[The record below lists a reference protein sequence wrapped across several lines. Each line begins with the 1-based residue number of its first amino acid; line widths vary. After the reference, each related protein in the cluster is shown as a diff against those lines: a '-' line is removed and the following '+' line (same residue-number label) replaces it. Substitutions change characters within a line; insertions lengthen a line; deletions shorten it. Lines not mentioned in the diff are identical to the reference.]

1 MLNLPFTDVEN
12 MPIFRALK
20 REAEIHG
27 QLDRSDPRY
36 TKLQDLCNYF
46 RENCWLTNM
55 NGAANAWG
63 DVHLMFPRADT
74 WQQIRERLREA
85 LVSVS

>member
-1 MLNLPFTDVEN
+1 MLDLPFTVVEN

-20 REAEIHG
+20 REAEIG
-27 QLDRSDPRY
+27 GPLDRSDPRY
-36 TKLQDLCNYF
+36 VMLQDLCNHF
-46 RENCWLTNM
+46 RETHLLRNM

-63 DVHLMFPRADT
+63 NVHLMFPLAES
-74 WQQIRERLREA
+74 WQQIREELRLA

>member
-1 MLNLPFTDVEN
+1 MLNLPFTEVEN

-36 TKLQDLCNYF
+36 TMLQDLCNHF
-46 RENCWLTNM
+46 RETYLLRNL
-55 NGAANAWG
+55 NGAPNARG
-63 DVHLMFPRADT
+63 NTNLMFPLAES
-74 WQQIRERLREA
+74 WQQIREHLEEA